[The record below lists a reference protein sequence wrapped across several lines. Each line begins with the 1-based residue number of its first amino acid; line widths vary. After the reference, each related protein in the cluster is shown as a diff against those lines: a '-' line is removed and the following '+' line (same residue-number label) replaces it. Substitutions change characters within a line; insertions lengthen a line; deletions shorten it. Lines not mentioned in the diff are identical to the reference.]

1 MINLRATILCL
12 FVLTS
17 CQSPEPVSPAQP
29 ASTTLGLF
37 DPTKDL
43 LISNFDSK
51 PDVDDL
57 HAIAALSTV
66 LRSAPFD
73 QVQSI
78 AVAGA
83 YGTQGGEYIEAPH
96 LFQLAFG
103 DAWLDA
109 HNQRELT
116 ITALADR
123 VIQTLDAGG
132 AVWVQ
137 DAGQSDVSSDTVK
150 QVAARRPDLETKS
163 TYHVIQHSDW
173 NESVTDPEKLQTL
186 KYLADYRRIPDGN
199 ALGNGSPGY
208 VSEDTALWLPIL
220 AHPDFGAVWTE
231 AKTIADTRNPDAAYI
246 NPAVAKGGLDF
257 SDTAEV
263 AYILG
268 FDKMVGVE
276 AFIATF
282 FDDSGATEAVQ
293 P

>member
-1 MINLRATILCL
+1 MISPRAAILCL
-12 FVLTS
+12 FVLTG
-17 CQSPEPVSPAQP
+17 CQSPEPASPAQP
-29 ASTTLGLF
+29 ASTVLGLF

-66 LRSAPFD
+66 LRSTPFD
-73 QVQSI
+73 QVEYV

-96 LFQLAFG
+96 LFKLAFG
-103 DAWLDA
+103 DTWLDA
-109 HNQRELT
+109 HNQREAT
-116 ITALADR
+116 IAALADR

-132 AVWVQ
+132 EVWVQ

-173 NESVTDPEKLQTL
+173 NESVTDPDKLQTL
-186 KYLADYRRIPDGN
+186 KHLADYRRIPDGN
-199 ALGNGSPGY
+199 AVGNGSPGF
-208 VSEDTALWLPIL
+208 VSEDATLWLPLL
-220 AHPDFGAVWTE
+220 AHPDFGPVWTE
-231 AKTIADTRNPDAAYI
+231 AKTIADARNPDAAYV

-268 FDKMVGVE
+268 FDKMVGVD

-282 FDDSGATEAVQ
+282 FDDSERGEAVQ

>member
-1 MINLRATILCL
+1 MNNLRAAILCL
-12 FVLTS
+12 FVLTG
-17 CQSPEPVSPAQP
+17 CQSVETTPLAQP
-29 ASTTLGLF
+29 ASTALGLF

-73 QVQSI
+73 EIQYV

-83 YGTQGGEYIEAPH
+83 YGTQGGEYIEAPV
-96 LFQLAFG
+96 LFELAFG

-109 HNQRELT
+109 HNHRDAT
-116 ITALADR
+116 IAALADR

-132 AVWVQ
+132 EVWVQ

-173 NESVTDPEKLQTL
+173 NESVTAPDKLQTL
-186 KYLADYRRIPDGN
+186 KQLADYRRIPDGN
-199 ALGNGSPGY
+199 AVGNGSPGY
-208 VSEDTALWLPIL
+208 VSEDASLWQAIL
-220 AHPDFGAVWTE
+220 THPDFGPVWTE
-231 AKTIADTRNPDAAYI
+231 AKTIADTRNPDAAYV

-263 AYILG
+263 AFILG
-268 FDKMVGVE
+268 FNEMLGVE

-282 FDDSGATEAVQ
+282 FDDSGGAETVQ